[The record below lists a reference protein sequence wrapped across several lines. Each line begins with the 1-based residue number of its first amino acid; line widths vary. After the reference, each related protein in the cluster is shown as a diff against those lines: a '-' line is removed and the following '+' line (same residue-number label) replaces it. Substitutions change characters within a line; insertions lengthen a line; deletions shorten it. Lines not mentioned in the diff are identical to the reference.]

1 MGIEIQRAA
10 QRAKDG
16 VRVFHAGNPAHDI
29 ERVMEPQF
37 VLVDG
42 RHRGADEAS
51 AAINVDQ
58 RRLGTH
64 EFLEPGWGLGR
75 CDKLLLFLPD

>member
-1 MGIEIQRAA
+1 
-10 QRAKDG
+10 
-16 VRVFHAGNPAHDI
+16 
-29 ERVMEPQF
+29 MEPQF

-64 EFLEPGWGLGR
+64 EFLEPGWGLVVAISFFCSCPTDAVTPQASMPAASR
-75 CDKLLLFLPD
+75 EEISEFHR